1 MTWNR
6 RRLLK
11 TALAG
16 SGLLLSRFPARTQ
29 DGNALLRAPRQAL
42 VIGNSR
48 YSRAPLAN
56 STNDAQGMTE
66 ALRGIGPGGLAR
78 LAQMELRD
86 EVRRYWQALAKEQ
99 PGDAALMALAAN

>member
-1 MTWNR
+1 MGDLAIIGPLPHPPSTMTWNR

-16 SGLLLSRFPARTQ
+16 SSLLLARFPAYAQ

-56 STNDAQGMTE
+56 PVNDAQGMTE
-66 ALRGIGPGGLAR
+66 ALRGIGFEVTTGLD
-78 LAQMELRD
+78 LSRD
-86 EVRRYWQALAKEQ
+86 A
-99 PGDAALMALAAN
+99 M